1 MVNLPW
7 MVWDILRYDHNSGN
21 EFEIASPEWVLFNPA
36 WLFIRA
42 TRKENQ
48 KWVVLLRKTTI
59 ISYEPPS
66 SSSEIH
72 WNPFHT
78 FKNFHVGWHSSTL
91 EPPAFWG
98 VWHPWHLPN
107 LASESCAIWVSCSRY
122 VPTCSSAWEGITRN
136 PPVNEHISPL
146 KGTFESMMFLFPF
159 GWDMLVPGRGT
170 PCYTPM
176 SMWTFHHQISL
187 FKNGPLFES
196 EQWIDLAPELVP
208 VGIAHP
214 SAVGTTNASNPNQQ
228 KSPNGWLRKNTTTS
242 TVSKASR
249 ISKDFPRIEFFKHQ
263 VPCGGHNQM
272 ISPRY
277 CDSRISR
284 KWPEWCSFKRKA
296 PVIAVLVF
304 YVMILRT
311 KHRKKHTFWHFE
323 AY

>member
-1 MVNLPW
+1 MGHTKIRPQLRKWVWDCIPW
-7 MVWDILRYDHNSGN
+7 MGFVQPGHGCLFALLAKKTKNGLFCCVKPQSYHMNRPLHHLKSI
-21 EFEIASPEWVLFNPA
+21 EI
-36 WLFIRA
+36 
-42 TRKENQ
+42 
-48 KWVVLLRKTTI
+48 
-59 ISYEPPS
+59 
-66 SSSEIH
+66 
-72 WNPFHT
+72 PFHT

>member
-1 MVNLPW
+1 MS
-7 MVWDILRYDHNSGN
+7 LRLHPLNG
-21 EFEIASPEWVLFNPA
+21 FLFNPA

-214 SAVGTTNASNPNQQ
+214 SAVGDNECLKPQPTKITKRLAPEKHDDINRF
-228 KSPNGWLRKNTTTS
+228 KSFKNFQGF
-242 TVSKASR
+242 
-249 ISKDFPRIEFFKHQ
+249 SKDRIFQTSGALWWPQPNDFTEVLRLANLPQ
-263 VPCGGHNQM
+263 VARM
-272 ISPRY
+272 
-277 CDSRISR
+277 
-284 KWPEWCSFKRKA
+284 
-296 PVIAVLVF
+296 VF
-304 YVMILRT
+304 L
-311 KHRKKHTFWHFE
+311 
-323 AY
+323 